1 MIVYC
6 IFFFF
11 QAEDGIRDIGVT
23 GVQTCALPIWLHD
36 LSKRFKVR
44 RGLIEALRNPKGATY
59 VPAVQHVSCE
69 VQPGEFFGLLG
80 PNGAGKTTLFKMLAT
95 LTSPDEGWASIFGAD
110 VMREP
115 REVRRMVAPVAA
127 DERGLHWR
135 LSALENLRLFATLYS
150 LRGPT
155 LDERVHEVLGVV
167 GLRGAER
174 RVVGTYSSGMRQRL
188 LIARALLIRPR
199 VLLLDEP
206 TRSLDPVSARDFR
219 QFLREEVAGPARCT
233 VVLATHSPEEALEL
247 CDRVAVLNRGRLLAV
262 GPARALERQY
272 SDERYR
278 VRTRDADHRV
288 WRELE
293 GRRVIERVTVSGI
306 DVHGWSSV
314 ECHVPGGADEAAQV
328 LATLATA
335 GVSVAGFDR
344 LELSLADLIERIV
357 RTKAPAAQDA

>member
-1 MIVYC
+1 MTL
-6 IFFFF
+6 
-11 QAEDGIRDIGVT
+11 AAPADLRSLSPATSDEP
-23 GVQTCALPIWLHD
+23 ALRLHD

-44 RGLIEALRNPKGATY
+44 RGLRETLRNPRGGTW
-59 VPAVQHVSCE
+59 VHAVQHVSCE

-80 PNGAGKTTLFKMLAT
+80 PNGAGKSTLFKMLAT
-95 LTSPDEGWASIFGAD
+95 LTSPDEGFATVHGVD
-110 VMREP
+110 VMKDP
-115 REVRRMVAPVAA
+115 RAVRRMIAPVAA

-135 LSALENLRLFATLYS
+135 LSALENLRLFATLYA
-150 LRGPT
+150 LRGSE
-155 LDERVHEVLGVV
+155 LEARVDEVLGVV

-174 RVVGTYSSGMRQRL
+174 RTVGTYSSGMKQRL

-219 QFLREEVAGPARCT
+219 QFLRAEVAGPARCT

-247 CDRVAVLNRGRLLAV
+247 CDRVAVLNKGRLLAV
-262 GPARALERQY
+262 GPARVLERQY

-278 VRTRDADHRV
+278 VRTRDAQHRA

-293 GRRVIERVTVSGI
+293 ARGAIDRVTVG
-306 DVHGWSSV
+306 DVDVDGWMPV
-314 ECHVPGGADEAAQV
+314 ECHVSGGADEAAQV
-328 LATLATA
+328 LSALGVA
-335 GVSVAGFDR
+335 GVSIAGFDR

-357 RTKAPAAQDA
+357 QSRASGAGNA

>member
-1 MIVYC
+1 VTLAAPADLRPLSATTS
-6 IFFFF
+6 
-11 QAEDGIRDIGVT
+11 AEPDP
-23 GVQTCALPIWLHD
+23 ALRLHD

-44 RGLIEALRNPKGATY
+44 RGLRETLRQPGAATW
-59 VPAVQHVSCE
+59 VHAVQHVSCE

-95 LTSPDEGWASIFGAD
+95 LTSPDDGWATVHGID
-110 VMREP
+110 VMKDP
-115 REVRRMVAPVAA
+115 RAVRRMIAPVAA

-135 LSALENLRLFATLYS
+135 LSALENLKLFATLYA
-150 LRGPT
+150 LRGRE
-155 LDERVHEVLGVV
+155 LHSRIDEVLGVV

-174 RVVGTYSSGMRQRL
+174 RTVGTYSSGMRQRL

-199 VLLLDEP
+199 ILLLDEP

-219 QFLREEVAGPARCT
+219 QFLRAEVAGPARCT

-247 CDRVAVLNRGRLLAV
+247 CDRVAVLNKGRLLAV
-262 GPARALERQY
+262 GAARALERQY

-278 VRTRDADHRV
+278 VRTRHADHRA

-293 GRRVIERVTVSGI
+293 RCGAIERVAVGGV
-306 DVHGWSSV
+306 DVDGWTSV

-328 LATLATA
+328 LAALAA
-335 GVSVAGFDR
+335 VGVSVAGFDR
-344 LELSLADLIERIV
+344 LELSLAELIERIV
-357 RTKAPAAQDA
+357 RVRAPESSDA

>member
-1 MIVYC
+1 VTLAAP
-6 IFFFF
+6 
-11 QAEDGIRDIGVT
+11 AELPPPPPL
-23 GVQTCALPIWLHD
+23 ALLNAEPALRLHD

-44 RGLIEALRNPKGATY
+44 RALRDTLRHPNAATW
-59 VPAVQHVSCE
+59 VHAVQHVSCE
-69 VQPGEFFGLLG
+69 VRAGEFFGLLG

-95 LTSPDEGWASIFGAD
+95 LTSPDEGWATVHGAD
-110 VMREP
+110 VMKDARD
-115 REVRRMVAPVAA
+115 VRRMIAPVAA

-135 LSALENLRLFATLYS
+135 LSALENLKLFATLYA
-150 LRGPT
+150 LRGSE
-155 LDERVHEVLGVV
+155 LQARIDEVLGVV

-174 RVVGTYSSGMRQRL
+174 RTVGTYSSGMRQRL

-219 QFLREEVAGPARCT
+219 QFLRAEVAGPARCT

-247 CDRVAVLNRGRLLAV
+247 CDRVAVLNKGRLLAV

-278 VRTRDADHRV
+278 VRTRDAGHRA
-288 WRELE
+288 WRDLE
-293 GRRVIERVTVSGI
+293 RRGAIDRVVAG
-306 DVHGWSSV
+306 DVDADGWASM
-314 ECHVPGGADEAAQV
+314 ECHVPGGADEAAGV
-328 LATLATA
+328 LAALAAA
-335 GVSVAGFDR
+335 GVSVAGFER

-357 RTKAPAAQDA
+357 RERAPEASHA